1 MENGPFIVDFPI
13 KTSIYEGFS
22 MAMLN
27 NQRVF
32 FLPFLPVFRACG
44 SYHWL
49 LESLGS
55 LESPGDRCFWTM
67 ACHHCPERPARWCPS
82 SLAKLV
88 NITPIKPMVYGRYNE
103 LVNGVYKP
111 TYNWGAPSCGE
122 WWQSGRVAELVFF
135 SGYDMNIYMHKQKV
149 MFGMY
154 NHKYVLI
161 TYQEQWGMGVYHIT
175 YEV

>member
-1 MENGPFIVDFPI
+1 
-13 KTSIYEGFS
+13 
-22 MAMLN
+22 
-27 NQRVF
+27 
-32 FLPFLPVFRACG
+32 
-44 SYHWL
+44 
-49 LESLGS
+49 
-55 LESPGDRCFWTM
+55 
-67 ACHHCPERPARWCPS
+67 
-82 SLAKLV
+82 
-88 NITPIKPMVYGRYNE
+88 MVYGRYNE